1 MAETK
6 FGTFEELMAGITDT
20 RLKIAHKLKNLI
32 QDVHPET
39 VEVVRLGD
47 RAATYGIGP
56 RKMKEGYC
64 YIMPQKDRINLGFFK
79 GATLNDPSSLLEGTG
94 KALRHIKV
102 HTLEMVDNEN
112 IRDLIQQ
119 AVAERTATLD

>member
-20 RLKIAHKLKNLI
+20 RLEIAHKLKNLI

>member
-1 MAETK
+1 MSETK

-20 RLKIAHKLKNLI
+20 RLEIAHKLRQLI

-64 YIMPQKDRINLGFFK
+64 YIMPQKDRINFGFFK
-79 GATLNDPSSLLEGTG
+79 GASLNDPSGLLEGTG

-102 HTLEMVDNEN
+102 HNLEMVDDEN
-112 IRDLIQQ
+112 IRNLIEQ
-119 AVAERTATLD
+119 AVAERKTALT